1 MGTVTRLHS
10 GGTNPVTTSKIRL
23 RRTNRTLPV
32 RIEMSSPKKGR
43 VNTDVIPRCMSFIS
57 VELSRRDQYTVK
69 TIFRD
74 AFLDSLNNPEMRIK
88 ILEKGATTI
97 NEAYTYCVRS
107 EAYVASG
114 KPEGDGGDADCRLRV
129 VSQQNSRSDDQRF
142 RFSVN
147 WSPRSTAA
155 AKN

>member
-1 MGTVTRLHS
+1 
-10 GGTNPVTTSKIRL
+10 
-23 RRTNRTLPV
+23 
-32 RIEMSSPKKGR
+32 
-43 VNTDVIPRCMSFIS
+43 MSFIS

-129 VSQQNSRSDDQRF
+129 VSQQNSRSDDQCF
-142 RFSVN
+142 RQLEAEVDRCRQELEQLRWN
-147 WSPRSTAA
+147 GATAGSQQV
-155 AKN
+155 